1 MGYSRQEHW
10 SGLPCRLPGDFP
22 DPGIEP
28 LSLMSPALAG
38 GFFTTSATWR
48 SPMGKV
54 RRYKRR
60 NQVKEITDLERD
72 QGNLQIFK
80 KVLSCL
86 IFSGMNA

>member
-1 MGYSRQEHW
+1 
-10 SGLPCRLPGDFP
+10 
-22 DPGIEP
+22 
-28 LSLMSPALAG
+28 
-38 GFFTTSATWR
+38 
-48 SPMGKV
+48 MGKV

-72 QGNLQIFK
+72 QGNLYIFK